1 MSTTQ
6 PIKEIGQINELK
18 EFYLK
23 KNRTTGTMR

>member
-6 PIKEIGQINELK
+6 PIKEIGQINALK